1 MDKGS
6 LGKIRKRKILTS
18 TRSIALATI
27 EMLTCRDDFGDHK
40 LLSAIYR
47 YAHVGVGHCL
57 NKHEDW
63 EKEMRDTY
71 SKLISE
77 D

>member
-1 MDKGS
+1 VGKGN
-6 LGKIRKRKILTS
+6 LDKIRRRRPLTS

-27 EMLTCRDDFGDHK
+27 EMLTSRDDFGDHK

-47 YAHVGVGHCL
+47 YAHVGMGHCS

-71 SKLISE
+71 QKLISE
-77 D
+77 G